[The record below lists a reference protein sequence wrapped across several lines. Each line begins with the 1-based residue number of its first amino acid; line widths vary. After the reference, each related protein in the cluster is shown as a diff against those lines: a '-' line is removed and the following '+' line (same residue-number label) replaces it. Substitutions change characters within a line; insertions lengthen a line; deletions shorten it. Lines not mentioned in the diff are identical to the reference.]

1 VSGVLLKLQVPDR
14 TAAAI
19 KAKDAGITPSG

>member
-1 VSGVLLKLQVPDR
+1 VSAILMKLQVPDR

-19 KAKDAGITPSG
+19 KARDARHPAGP